1 MASNERWMTS
11 GNGKDHDDGSVVEAS
26 HFFSA
31 RESGFNSANEDALQ
45 PRLALL
51 LQEHSDLD
59 AAIVALAASPSHDG
73 LTLARLK
80 KKKLQLKDM
89 IQKLRDQ
96 MTPDII
102 A

>member
-1 MASNERWMTS
+1 MASGDDPENDV
-11 GNGKDHDDGSVVEAS
+11 GNIVDAA
-26 HFFSA
+26 HFFQA
-31 RESGFNSANEDALQ
+31 RESGFNGANEDALQ
-45 PRLALL
+45 VRLSLL
-51 LQEHSDLD
+51 LQEHNDLD
-59 AAIVALAASPSHDG
+59 AAIVALAAAPSHDS

>member
-1 MASNERWMTS
+1 MNEGMAS
-11 GNGKDHDDGSVVEAS
+11 GNDKDKDADTVVDAS

-31 RESGFNSANEDALQ
+31 RESGFSSANEDALQ
-45 PRLALL
+45 VRLALL
-51 LQEHSDLD
+51 MQEHSDLD
-59 AAIVALAASPSHDG
+59 TAIVALAATPGHDT
-73 LTLARLK
+73 LTIARLK

-96 MTPDII
+96 LTPDII

>member
-1 MASNERWMTS
+1 M
-11 GNGKDHDDGSVVEAS
+11 
-26 HFFSA
+26 
-31 RESGFNSANEDALQ
+31 
-45 PRLALL
+45 RLALL

-59 AAIVALAASPSHDG
+59 AAILALATAPSHDSIA
-73 LTLARLK
+73 LARLK

>member
-1 MASNERWMTS
+1 MAS
-11 GNGKDHDDGSVVEAS
+11 GDDKDKEPGVIVEAS

-31 RESGFNSANEDALQ
+31 RESGFSSANEDALQ
-45 PRLALL
+45 VRLALL

-59 AAIVALAASPSHDG
+59 AAIVALASSPGHDT

-96 MTPDII
+96 LTPDII